1 MDFYAMLDQIVDLL
15 RSRQRITY
23 RTLKR
28 QFDLD
33 DAALGHS
40 FCRRL
45 YHHIYHHSVQYAA
58 PG

>member
-33 DAALGHS
+33 DAALGNS
-40 FCRRL
+40 FFLRL
-45 YHHIYHHSVQYAA
+45 YHHISS
-58 PG
+58 